1 MEFSQRKN
9 PVYDR
14 DVIMARIYSDI
25 TKTIGNTP
33 LIRLNR
39 ITKGLQTQTF
49 PPTILVK
56 QESRNPL
63 GSVKD
68 RIGVA
73 LIEDAER
80 HGKISPGT
88 TIIEPTSGNTGVAL
102 AFVCAAKGY
111 RLILVMPESF
121 SIERRKLF
129 KALGAE
135 LILSPAVEGMTGA
148 INLAEQLHREHPES
162 YLVPQQF
169 KNPANPDIHR
179 RTTAEEIWNDTDGLV
194 DIVVAGAGTGGTI
207 TGVASVIKPRK
218 ASFKAIAVEAARS
231 PVLSGG
237 EKGPHKI
244 QGISPGFIPDVLQTD
259 LLDEIIQI
267 TDEEAFEITRRL
279 ATEEGIL
286 AGPSSGAAVA
296 AALKVAARPENAGK
310 LIVTVLPDTGERYLS
325 TELFEAPNE

>member
-1 MEFSQRKN
+1 
-9 PVYDR
+9 
-14 DVIMARIYSDI
+14 MARIYNDI

-39 ITKGLQTQTF
+39 ITKVLQTQTF

-73 LIEDAER
+73 LIEAAELE
-80 HGKISPGT
+80 GTIKPGT
-88 TIIEPTSGNTGVAL
+88 TIIEPTSGNTGIAL

-121 SIERRKLF
+121 SVERRILF

-135 LILSPAVEGMTGA
+135 LILSSAAEGMTGA
-148 INLAEQLHREHPES
+148 VNLAEQIHREHPES
-162 YLVPQQF
+162 YLIPQQF
-169 KNPANPDIHR
+169 KNPANPAIHR
-179 RTTAEEIWNDTDGLV
+179 RTTAEEIWNDTDGQV

-207 TGVASVIKPRK
+207 TGIASVIKPRK
-218 ASFKAIAVEAARS
+218 PSFKAIAVEAAAS
-231 PVLSGG
+231 PVISGG
-237 EKGPHKI
+237 KPGKHKI
-244 QGISPGFIPDVLQTD
+244 QGISPGFIPDVLQKD
-259 LLDEIIQI
+259 LLDSVIQI
-267 TDEEAFEITRRL
+267 TDDEAYDFARRL

-296 AALKVAARPENAGK
+296 AAFKVASLHENAGK
-310 LIVTVLPDTGERYLS
+310 LIVTILPDTGERYLS
-325 TELFEAPNE
+325 TDLFEAPN

>member
-1 MEFSQRKN
+1 
-9 PVYDR
+9 
-14 DVIMARIYSDI
+14 MARIYSDI

-39 ITKGLQTQTF
+39 ITKVFATQTF

-73 LIEDAER
+73 LIEAAER
-80 HGKISPGT
+80 EGRITPET
-88 TIIEPTSGNTGVAL
+88 TIIEPSSGNTGIAL

-111 RLILVMPESF
+111 HLILVMPESF

-129 KALGAE
+129 RALGAD
-135 LILSPAVEGMTGA
+135 LILSPASEGMTGA
-148 INLAEQLHREHPES
+148 VRRAEAIHREHPES
-162 YLVPQQF
+162 YLIPQQF
-169 KNPANPDIHR
+169 KNPANPAVHR

-207 TGVASVIKPRK
+207 TGIASVIKERK
-218 ASFKAIAVEAARS
+218 PSFQAIAVEAAGS

-237 EKGPHKI
+237 SAGKHSI
-244 QGISPGFIPDVLQTD
+244 QGISPGFIPDVLRKE
-259 LLDEIIQI
+259 LLDDVIPV
-267 TDEEAFEITRRL
+267 TDEEAYDFARRL
-279 ATEEGIL
+279 ATQEGIL

-296 AALKVAARPENAGK
+296 GAFKVASLPENAGK
-310 LIVTVLPDTGERYLS
+310 MIVVILPDSGERYLS
-325 TELFEAPNE
+325 TDLFEVQD

>member
-1 MEFSQRKN
+1 
-9 PVYDR
+9 
-14 DVIMARIYSDI
+14 MARIYSDI

-39 ITKGLQTQTF
+39 ITKVLQTQAF

-73 LIEDAER
+73 LIEAAELDGR
-80 HGKISPGT
+80 ITPGT
-88 TIIEPTSGNTGVAL
+88 IIIEPTSGNTGIAL

-121 SIERRKLF
+121 SVERRKLF

-135 LILSPAVEGMTGA
+135 LILSPAAEGMTGA
-148 INLAEQLHREHPES
+148 INLAEQKHREHPES
-162 YLVPQQF
+162 YLIPQQF
-169 KNPANPDIHR
+169 KNPANPAVHR

-207 TGVASVIKPRK
+207 TGIASVIKPRK
-218 ASFKAIAVEAARS
+218 PSFKTIAVEAAAS
-231 PVLSGG
+231 PVISGG
-237 EKGPHKI
+237 KPGKHKI
-244 QGISPGFIPDVLQTD
+244 QGISPGFIPDVLQKE
-259 LLDEIIQI
+259 LLDNVIQI
-267 TDEEAFEITRRL
+267 TDDEAYDFARRL

-296 AALKVAARPENAGK
+296 AAFKVASLPENAGK
-310 LIVTVLPDTGERYLS
+310 LIVTILPDTGERYLS
-325 TELFEAPNE
+325 TDLFEAHN

>member
-1 MEFSQRKN
+1 
-9 PVYDR
+9 
-14 DVIMARIYSDI
+14 MARIYSDI

-39 ITKGLQTQTF
+39 ITKVLQTQTF

-73 LIEDAER
+73 LIEAAELDGR
-80 HGKISPGT
+80 IKPGT
-88 TIIEPTSGNTGVAL
+88 TIIEPTSGNTGIAL

-135 LILSPAVEGMTGA
+135 LILSPAAEGMAGA
-148 INLAEQLHREHPES
+148 IALAEEKHREHPES
-162 YLVPQQF
+162 YLIPQQF
-169 KNPANPDIHR
+169 KNPANPAVHR
-179 RTTAEEIWNDTDGLV
+179 RTTAEEIWNDTDGEV

-207 TGVASVIKPRK
+207 TGIASVIKPRK
-218 ASFKAIAVEAARS
+218 PSFKAIAVEAAAS
-231 PVLSGG
+231 PVISGG
-237 EKGPHKI
+237 KPGKHKI
-244 QGISPGFIPDVLQTD
+244 QGISPGFIPDVLQKEMLDRVIPVTD
-259 LLDEIIQI
+259 DEAY
-267 TDEEAFEITRRL
+267 DFARRL

-296 AALKVAARPENAGK
+296 AAFKVASLPENAGK
-310 LIVTVLPDTGERYLS
+310 LIVAILPDTGERYLS
-325 TELFEAPNE
+325 TDLFESPN

>member
-1 MEFSQRKN
+1 
-9 PVYDR
+9 
-14 DVIMARIYSDI
+14 MARIYSDI

-39 ITKGLQTQTF
+39 ITKVLQTQAF

-73 LIEDAER
+73 LIEAAELDGR
-80 HGKISPGT
+80 IKPGT
-88 TIIEPTSGNTGVAL
+88 IIIEPTSGNTGIAL

-121 SIERRKLF
+121 SIERRKVF

-135 LILSPAVEGMTGA
+135 LILSPAAEGMTGA
-148 INLAEQLHREHPES
+148 VNRAEQIHREHPES
-162 YLVPQQF
+162 YLIPQQF
-169 KNPANPDIHR
+169 KNPANPAIHR
-179 RTTAEEIWNDTDGLV
+179 RTTAEEIWNDTDGQV

-207 TGVASVIKPRK
+207 TGIASVIKPRK
-218 ASFKAIAVEAARS
+218 PSFKAIAVEAAAS
-231 PVLSGG
+231 PVISGG
-237 EKGPHKI
+237 NPGKHKI
-244 QGISPGFIPDVLQTD
+244 QGISPGFIPDILQTE
-259 LLDEIIQI
+259 LLDSIIQI
-267 TDEEAFEITRRL
+267 TDEEAYDFSRRL
-279 ATEEGIL
+279 ATGEGIL

-296 AALKVAARPENAGK
+296 AAFNVASFPENAGK
-310 LIVTVLPDTGERYLS
+310 LIVAILPDSGERYLS
-325 TELFEAPNE
+325 TDLFEAQN

>member
-1 MEFSQRKN
+1 
-9 PVYDR
+9 
-14 DVIMARIYSDI
+14 MARIYSDI

-39 ITKGLQTQTF
+39 ITKPLQTQTF

-73 LIEDAER
+73 LIEAAELDGR
-80 HGKISPGT
+80 IKPGT
-88 TIIEPTSGNTGVAL
+88 TIIEPTSGNTGIAL

-135 LILSPAVEGMTGA
+135 LILSPAAEGMAGA
-148 INLAEQLHREHPES
+148 IALAEEKHRKHPES
-162 YLVPQQF
+162 YLIPQQF
-169 KNPANPDIHR
+169 KNPANPAVHR
-179 RTTAEEIWNDTDGLV
+179 RTTAEEIWNDTDGQV

-207 TGVASVIKPRK
+207 TGIASVIKPRK
-218 ASFKAIAVEAARS
+218 PSFKAIAVEAAAS
-231 PVLSGG
+231 PVISGG
-237 EKGPHKI
+237 KPGKHKI
-244 QGISPGFIPDVLQTD
+244 QGISPGFIPDVLQKE
-259 LLDEIIQI
+259 LLDCVIPV
-267 TDEEAFEITRRL
+267 TDDEAYDFARRL

-296 AALKVAARPENAGK
+296 AAFRVASLPENAGK
-310 LIVTVLPDTGERYLS
+310 LIVAILPDTGERYLS
-325 TELFEAPNE
+325 TDLFEASD

>member
-1 MEFSQRKN
+1 
-9 PVYDR
+9 
-14 DVIMARIYSDI
+14 MARIYNDI

-39 ITKGLQTQTF
+39 ITRVLQTQTF

-73 LIEDAER
+73 LIEAAELEGR
-80 HGKISPGT
+80 ITPGT
-88 TIIEPTSGNTGVAL
+88 TIIEPTSGNTGIAL

-121 SIERRKLF
+121 SVERRKLF
-129 KALGAE
+129 KALGAD
-135 LILSPAVEGMTGA
+135 LILSPAAEGMTGA
-148 INLAEQLHREHPES
+148 VNLAEQIHREHPES
-162 YLVPQQF
+162 YLIPQQF
-169 KNPANPDIHR
+169 KNPANPAVHR
-179 RTTAEEIWNDTDGLV
+179 RTTAEEIWNDTDGQI

-207 TGVASVIKPRK
+207 TGIASVIKPRK
-218 ASFKAIAVEAARS
+218 PSFKAIAVEAAAS
-231 PVLSGG
+231 PVISGG
-237 EKGPHKI
+237 KPGKHKI
-244 QGISPGFIPDVLQTD
+244 QGISPGFIPDVLQKE
-259 LLDEIIQI
+259 LLDRVIQV
-267 TDEEAFEITRRL
+267 TDDEAYDFARRL

-296 AALKVAARPENAGK
+296 AAFKVASLPENAGK
-310 LIVTVLPDTGERYLS
+310 LIVAILPDTGERYLS
-325 TELFEAPNE
+325 TDLFEASD

>member
-1 MEFSQRKN
+1 
-9 PVYDR
+9 
-14 DVIMARIYSDI
+14 MARIYSDI

-39 ITKGLQTQTF
+39 ITNVLQTQAF

-73 LIEDAER
+73 LIEAAELDGR
-80 HGKISPGT
+80 ITSGT
-88 TIIEPTSGNTGVAL
+88 TIIEPTSGNTGIAL

-111 RLILVMPESF
+111 HLILVMPESF
-121 SIERRKLF
+121 SVERRKLF

-135 LILSPAVEGMTGA
+135 LILSPAAEGMTGA
-148 INLAEQLHREHPES
+148 INLAEQKHQEHPES
-162 YLVPQQF
+162 YLIPQQF
-169 KNPANPDIHR
+169 KNPANPAVHR
-179 RTTAEEIWNDTDGLV
+179 RITAEEIWNDTDGLV

-207 TGVASVIKPRK
+207 TGIASVIKPRK
-218 ASFKAIAVEAARS
+218 PSFKAIAVEAAAS
-231 PVLSGG
+231 PVISGG
-237 EKGPHKI
+237 KPGKHKI
-244 QGISPGFIPDVLQTD
+244 QGISPGFIPDVLQKE
-259 LLDEIIQI
+259 LLDRVIQI
-267 TDEEAFEITRRL
+267 TDDEAYDFARRL

-296 AALKVAARPENAGK
+296 AAFKVASLPENAGK
-310 LIVTVLPDTGERYLS
+310 MIVTILPDTGERYLS
-325 TELFEAPNE
+325 TDLFEEGN